1 MADSKKKTKLTVG
14 DIVSSDVTLAN
25 LEDIKHRFYEIGKKE
40 GKVSLA
46 DIEKAC
52 STLDLSES
60 EFDEL
65 YRFFADNNIAIDEYK
80 ESGLSDESEIL
91 ENSMLDNCSESDEED
106 DFDEDLI
113 ENYFDPN
120 IKTSDP
126 VKQYLHD
133 IGAYKVLNSKEDEGE
148 LAKRILAGDE
158 TARDELTCYN

>member
-106 DFDEDLI
+106 DFDEEEAFPESGDV
-113 ENYFDPN
+113 D
-120 IKTSDP
+120 
-126 VKQYLHD
+126 VKV
-133 IGAYKVLNSKEDEGE
+133 INKSEKEAVSE
-148 LAKRILAGDE
+148 E
-158 TARDELTCYN
+158 TVKSEDGFKPADNADTTEDNTETINLEEVK